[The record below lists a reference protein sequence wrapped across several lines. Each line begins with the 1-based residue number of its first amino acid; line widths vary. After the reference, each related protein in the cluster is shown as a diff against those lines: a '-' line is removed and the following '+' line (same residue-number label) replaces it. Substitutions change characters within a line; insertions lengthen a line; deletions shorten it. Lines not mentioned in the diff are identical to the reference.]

1 MYSLNLNKIQ
11 NFMTGKGSGGTE
23 ENALWLILFK
33 MLYHINVEVQLSK
46 EFSSFQN
53 YEREEW
59 GFVSTNIMF
68 AHQLKLQ

>member
-53 YEREEW
+53 
-59 GFVSTNIMF
+59 
-68 AHQLKLQ
+68 